1 MKKIFQL
8 LIAVIIFT
16 GLGCASN
23 DEKKLAEMLKKNP
36 QILYDVIE
44 QNPAEFLTVLNRAAK
59 KAQEQMYA
67 SQMSQRQQAVE
78 EEMKSPKKPVLD
90 QTSRLYG
97 TDQAKITIVEYADFQ
112 CPACSMAHQSLKE
125 LKKRRGDQIQFH
137 YKHMPL
143 DFHPMAMPAAQ
154 YFEAIKLQDQ
164 KKAYAFYN
172 YVFENQRQMK
182 DEAFLKKAAQ
192 TVKADLKKIAADL
205 KSDKVQKRID
215 QDMEEFQNFG
225 YTGTPVILI
234 NGITMSGAQPVEQLE
249 QMIDRL
255 STQKQ

>member
-8 LIAVIIFT
+8 LISMMVFA

-44 QNPAEFLTVLNRAAK
+44 QNPAEFLTVLNRAAQ
-59 KAQEQMYA
+59 KAKEQMYA
-67 SQMSQRQQAVE
+67 SQASQQQQAIE
-78 EEMKSPKKPVLD
+78 EEIKNPKKPAID
-90 QTSRLYG
+90 ETSRLFG
-97 TDQAKITIVEYADFQ
+97 NAQAKITIVEYADFQ
-112 CPACSMAHQSLKE
+112 CPACAMAHQSLKE
-125 LKKRRGDQIQFH
+125 LKKRKGDQVQFY

-154 YFEAIKLQDQ
+154 YFEAIRLQDP

-172 YVFENQRQMK
+172 YLFENQKQMR

-192 TVKADLKKIAADL
+192 AVKADMKKVAADI
-205 KSDKVQKRID
+205 KSDKVQKRIE
-215 QDMEEFQNFG
+215 QDMEEFQKFG
-225 YTGTPVILI
+225 YTGTPVVVI
-234 NGITMSGAQPVEQLE
+234 NGVSMPGAQPVERLE
-249 QMIDRL
+249 DMIERL
-255 STQKQ
+255 SQKQ